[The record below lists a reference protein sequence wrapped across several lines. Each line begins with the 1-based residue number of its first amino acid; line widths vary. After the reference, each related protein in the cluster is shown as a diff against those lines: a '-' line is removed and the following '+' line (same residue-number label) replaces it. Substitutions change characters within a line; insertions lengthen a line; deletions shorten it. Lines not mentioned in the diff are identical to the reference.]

1 MKTKTRRLLQPVWNV
16 LNKISTQNGLL
27 LCISGGSDSRALLE
41 ITARWP
47 DKLKN
52 IHTVTIDHGV
62 RTSTFLEG
70 KLISGRAKILG
81 FFPHLI
87 SLSSYEILQN
97 ESNLR
102 MHRYNLI
109 WKLAKKLNINSI
121 AVAHTMD
128 DQAEGFIM
136 DILGIGGGE
145 EGAAMPYMLKKSDG
159 MIIRPLIYFS
169 KKYLITILTELKQ
182 KNYFIDPNDT
192 QLRNNRAQTRALI
205 KFCKLPKK
213 RLMSLSVK
221 TRLNLNAIKIWA
233 SYLITIKNTSEILVR
248 TSSEIPETVLFQAY
262 KKALNLLTVEINSRQ
277 ARNMLIVMVKTSK
290 NLKSTQKN
298 FTFTKSTARLDNS
311 FTIFTRCCY

>member
-1 MKTKTRRLLQPVWNV
+1 MKTKTRRLLQPIWNIF
-16 LNKISTQNGLL
+16 NKIPTQNGLL
-27 LCISGGSDSRALLE
+27 LCVSGGSDSRALLE

-62 RTSTFLEG
+62 RISTFLES
-70 KLISGRAKILG
+70 KLICGRAKILG

-87 SLSSYEILQN
+87 SLSSHKIIQN

-102 MHRYNLI
+102 MYRYNLI

-136 DILGIGGGE
+136 DILGVGGGE
-145 EGAAMPYMLKKSDG
+145 EGAAMPYILKKNDG
-159 MIIRPLIYFS
+159 IIIRPLIYFS
-169 KKYLITILTELKQ
+169 KKYLITVLTELKQ
-182 KNYFIDPNDT
+182 KDYFIDPNDA
-192 QLRNNRAQTRALI
+192 QLKNRRAQTRALI

-221 TRLNLNAIKIWA
+221 TKLNLNAIKIWA
-233 SYLITIKNTSEILVR
+233 SYLITIKNAYKILVR
-248 TSSEIPETVLFQAY
+248 TSPEMPETVLFQAY
-262 KKALNLLTVEINSRQ
+262 KKALNLLKVETNSRQ
-277 ARNMLIVMVKTSK
+277 ARNMLIIMVKASK
-290 NLKSTQKN
+290 NLKITQK
-298 FTFTKSTARLDNS
+298 TFTLSKSTAKLNNS
-311 FTIFTRCCY
+311 FTIFTRF